1 MRSARLQFCAT
12 KGPDERR
19 ISFGMF
25 KGGPVILLA
34 VSLVL
39 FLGLH
44 SIRVF
49 APEFRQSMI
58 SSLGINAFR
67 GVYSVLS
74 IATLV
79 LLIYAFGWS
88 QADATLLYTP
98 PKFFIHI
105 TLTLMLIALI
115 LAMASVFPAGKIA
128 VWVKHPLITS
138 VKVWALAHLMAFG
151 MSNAVLVFVAFLA
164 WAVLLR
170 ISAKRRERA
179 GELATRSF
187 VSAKYDVLAIVTGV
201 VAYLAILLYLHMA
214 LIGVSPLAAAGI
226 AM

>member
-1 MRSARLQFCAT
+1 M
-12 KGPDERR
+12 
-19 ISFGMF
+19 
-25 KGGPVILLA
+25 VLLA

-39 FLGLH
+39 FLALH
-44 SIRVF
+44 SLRIV
-49 APEFRQSMI
+49 APGLRQSLI
-58 SSLGINAFR
+58 SSLGLNAFR

-88 QADATLLYTP
+88 QADATLLYSSP
-98 PKFFIHI
+98 QFLIHI
-105 TLTLMLIALI
+105 TLTLMLIAVI

-128 VWVKHPLITS
+128 VWVKHPLITA
-138 VKVWALAHLMAFG
+138 VKVWALAHLLAFG

-164 WAVLLR
+164 WAVVLR

-179 GELATRSF
+179 GEVVTRSF
-187 VSAKYDVLAIVTGV
+187 VSVKYDVLSIVTGLIV
-201 VAYLAILLYLHMA
+201 YGAIVMYLHMA